1 MKFRNYD
8 RTAWKY
14 FIFPA
19 LCLVLIVGIAPLLY
33 SLFISTYQYNIA
45 KTVIPFKF
53 IGFQNY
59 ITLLTSNLF
68 WNSFKLTSIFVII
81 TVLVELSIG
90 TTIALLLFRNIK
102 GRNIFRSLFLIPM
115 VIPSLAVGLIGRF
128 VFSDSIGIVNTIMRI
143 LNLPTIVWYGNTN
156 FALMTMILL
165 DIWQWTPFM
174 MIIILAGMMSIP
186 DEYYEAAR
194 IEGVNYFGEIF
205 KIMIPTLRNVY
216 SLAILIRVIDAFKE
230 FDKIYIMT
238 KGGPSFATNLLTIH
252 NYTIAFKEFNIGLG
266 SALSIMI
273 LIIMIFLGTFLVR
286 RLRRD

>member
-1 MKFRNYD
+1 MKFKNYD
-8 RTAWKY
+8 RTAWKW

-19 LCLVLIVGIAPLLY
+19 LFLVLLVGIAPLLY
-33 SLFISTYQYNIA
+33 SLVISTFQYNIA

-53 IGFQNY
+53 IGIQNY
-59 ITLLTSNLF
+59 IKLLTSDIF
-68 WNSFKLTSIFVII
+68 WTSFGLTAIFVII
-81 TVLVELSIG
+81 TVLIELALG
-90 TTIALLLFRNIK
+90 TIIALFLLHNIR

-128 VFSDSIGIVNTIMRI
+128 VFSDSIGIVNAI
-143 LNLPTIVWYGNTN
+143 LKILKLPTIVWYGDTN
-156 FALMTMILL
+156 YALMTMILL

-194 IEGVNYFGEIF
+194 LEGVSYFGEIT

-238 KGGPSFATNLLTIH
+238 KGGPNFATNLLTIH

-273 LIIMIFLGTFLVR
+273 LIIMIFLGTLLVR
-286 RLRRD
+286 RLKRD

>member
-1 MKFRNYD
+1 
-8 RTAWKY
+8 
-14 FIFPA
+14 
-19 LCLVLIVGIAPLLY
+19 
-33 SLFISTYQYNIA
+33 
-45 KTVIPFKF
+45 
-53 IGFQNY
+53 
-59 ITLLTSNLF
+59 
-68 WNSFKLTSIFVII
+68 
-81 TVLVELSIG
+81 
-90 TTIALLLFRNIK
+90 
-102 GRNIFRSLFLIPM
+102 M

-128 VFSDSIGIVNTIMRI
+128 VFSDSIGVVNTIMRI
-143 LNLPTIVWYGNTN
+143 FNLPTIVWYGNIN

-194 IEGVNYFGEIF
+194 IEGVNYFGEVF

-216 SLAILIRVIDAFKE
+216 SLAILIRVVDAFKE

-273 LIIMIFLGTFLVR
+273 LIIMIFLGTLLVR
-286 RLRRD
+286 RLKRD